1 MSVKVTVTGSQ
12 LAVALM
18 SERQREEIAKELQR
32 IEDEYLNLPPF
43 EEDDEVD
50 VLPDDPALW
59 HGGAREVSDDTTA

>member
-18 SERQREEIAKELQR
+18 SERQREELPHHHR
-32 IEDEYLNLPPF
+32 NLNLPPL
-43 EEDDEVD
+43 EEDGEVDDEVD

-59 HGGAREVSDDTTA
+59 HGGAREVGDG